1 MDDGHILSL
10 ATISLAI
17 ILFFVL
23 TLGGVMIYVFFRR
36 PDLQSDLV
44 PEKNKESQ
52 AYEKKSQRKCI

>member
-52 AYEKKSQRKCI
+52 AYEKKS